1 MRRMIRLLIGLASL
15 SLIGFCG
22 LSSAGSLKR
31 AEVERLFDGQ
41 FVVGE
46 VDAKMPV
53 YPLFEKNG
61 SAAGGKPALR
71 GYAFETIDFKPVRGY
86 SGKPINVL
94 VAMDLTGT
102 FIDLRL
108 LEHREPFFSNP
119 TGTAR
124 LQNFVLQYADL
135 SVRHSVRVLD
145 YTGQT
150 SRDDQTAELQGVK
163 HGTVSAASINRTVLE
178 SAAEIAITKLGM
190 NESTSVRRRS
200 GSEHFRRLAWET
212 LLEHGMARATTLTRG
227 DIERKFANTR
237 SANRDSVAIDHPEEA
252 ALIFHVA
259 LLTQPLVGRSL
270 IDSDGW
276 RYLNGNRRSA
286 HLLLVTESGPLSQTD
301 DEALRMKNAMP
312 FAMKQDGKNIA
323 LKALPYE
330 KSLAVPGYPDR
341 TLAHILLIDKAS
353 GFDPTKP
360 FELEFLLARK
370 FGTNQVFNNAEE
382 RHFPLAHDH
391 NGWRAKAFDFIY
403 TDWPEIDWVKIWISR
418 AGEIAILITGL
429 ALLVAG
435 LVKLRWFSET
445 EHKLTVLRTAYL
457 VFTLGFIGWFA
468 QGQLTVINVTAA
480 AESLASGG
488 DLSFML
494 NDPMT
499 VILWIFTGV
508 TLLFWGRSTFCGW
521 LCPFGALQE
530 LVSMIARAAGA
541 QQRRLRSA
549 LDKRLK
555 LVKYGVL
562 GVIVVS
568 SFTVPSFAEMAI
580 KIEPFETAISFFFM
594 RDWPYVLWAAVCLTA
609 GIVVYRG
616 YCRYICPLGAA
627 LACMG
632 LLRRWQWLPRRSE
645 CGSPCQSCR
654 HRCEYQA
661 IHADGKID
669 YAECF
674 QCLDCV
680 AIYQDQQRCLPLIRE
695 NRTNGRKFIEIR
707 RARGAG

>member
-1 MRRMIRLLIGLASL
+1 MSRLGHRLAELAIL
-15 SLIGFCG
+15 SFAFLCG
-22 LSSAGSLKR
+22 SSSAGSLKR
-31 AEVERLFDGQ
+31 ADVERLFDGQ

-53 YPLFEKNG
+53 YPLFDKG
-61 SAAGGKPALR
+61 GTAAGGKPGLK

-94 VAMDLTGT
+94 VAMDLSGT

-124 LQNFVLQYADL
+124 LGNFVSQYADL

-150 SRDDQTAELQGVK
+150 SRDDQSAELQGVK
-163 HGTVSAASINRTVLE
+163 HGTVSAASINRTILE
-178 SAAEIAITKLGM
+178 SAAEIALSKLGM
-190 NESTSVRRRS
+190 NESAFARRRS
-200 GSEHFRRLAWET
+200 GADHYHRLGWET
-212 LLEHGMARATTLTRG
+212 LLSHGMVKSTTLTRG
-227 DIERKFANTR
+227 EIEKKFANTR
-237 SANRDSVAIDHPEEA
+237 SANRDAVATDHPEDA
-252 ALIFHVA
+252 ALVFHVA
-259 LLTQPLVGRSL
+259 LLTQALTGRSL
-270 IDSDGW
+270 IDADGW

-286 HLLLVTESGPLSQTD
+286 HVLLVTESGPLSQTE

-312 FAMKQDGKNIA
+312 FALKQQGKAIG
-323 LKALPYE
+323 LKPLPYE
-330 KSLAVPGYPDR
+330 KALAVPGYPDR
-341 TLAHILLIDKAS
+341 IQAHLLVIDKAA
-353 GFDPTKP
+353 GFDPAAP
-360 FELEFLLARK
+360 FELEFRLARK

-382 RHFPLAHDH
+382 RGFPLAYDYH
-391 NGWRAKAFDFIY
+391 GWRTKAFDFIY
-403 TDWPEIDWVKIWISR
+403 TDWAEIDWVKIWISR
-418 AGEIAILITGL
+418 AGEIAILVAAL
-429 ALLVAG
+429 ALLAAG
-435 LVKLRWFSET
+435 LLKMRWTSAT
-445 EHKLTVLRTAYL
+445 GRKLTLLRTAYL
-457 VFTLGFIGWFA
+457 LFTLGFIGWTA

-480 AESLASGG
+480 LESLAGGG
-488 DLSFML
+488 DLGFML

-499 VILWIFTGV
+499 VILWIFTGA
-508 TLLFWGRSTFCGW
+508 TLLLWGRSTFCGW

-530 LVSMIARAAGA
+530 LVSMLTRAVGV
-541 QQRRLRSA
+541 QQRRLRTA
-549 LDKRLK
+549 LDARLK

-562 GVIVVS
+562 GVILVS
-568 SFTVPSFAEMAI
+568 SFAAPSFAELAV

-594 RDWPYVLWAAVCLTA
+594 REWPYILWAVACLGA
-609 GIVVYRG
+609 GILVYRG
-616 YCRYICPLGAA
+616 YCRYLCPLGAA

-632 LLRRWQWLPRRSE
+632 VLRRVAWLPRRAE

-661 IHADGKID
+661 IEANGKID

-680 AIYQDQQRCLPLIRE
+680 AIYQDPKRCLPLIRE
-695 NRTNGRKFIEIR
+695 QKGKDGRIIEIHR
-707 RARGAG
+707 VQEV